1 MSRVYAIRLGCTAC
15 NDEGRSTHGEDF
27 FVSSPLDNPIQFLR
41 SYLVDVSA
49 ADLDLSPAAKPP
61 IKASTSGLVHVHNHV
76 FLVRRPAVIYE
87 RSGKGEQ
94 TQSFIFSIQF
104 WNFPG
109 REIVEHFC
117 KAFSTS
123 VYYFALL
130 SSWPP
135 ERPRGRKG
143 KPEKRSCPGNRNQ
156 LIQQHVWDSPQ
167 HGRRSSFRC
176 LF

>member
-41 SYLVDVSA
+41 SYLVDLSA
-49 ADLDLSPAAKPP
+49 AYLDLSPAAKPP
-61 IKASTSGLVHVHNHV
+61 IEASTSGLVHVHNHV

-117 KAFSTS
+117 KAFSM
-123 VYYFALL
+123 
-130 SSWPP
+130 
-135 ERPRGRKG
+135 
-143 KPEKRSCPGNRNQ
+143 NRA
-156 LIQQHVWDSPQ
+156 S
-167 HGRRSSFRC
+167 GGSK
-176 LF
+176 